1 MSASLFADVIVD
13 IKDILRALQTYDQH
27 KPSTS
32 TQYDR
37 PPGLPFPI
45 AMPVPQRTPGHFATI
60 LTYEE
65 PEAER
70 PASSSAVE
78 DSYVQHKDD
87 YLRSGGEYTQRLL
100 TLARGTATSF
110 RKDIY
115 RDSTTS
121 NEAPPWPPAPELV
134 ANPPNWGFVATT
146 SHSGNTSEDAEM
158 DATESDNDWSD
169 ASSQSGSLIHVFDVK
184 GRAWDSESTSGSSSE
199 DSSHGETDDEDENTY
214 ATGYFIGR
222 DGTQWPMPPPECMPG
237 GYLSTHPSP
246 NERMGTWSPTTPTD
260 ATESLSGYEAYTSA
274 DEDVLALEAIEGRVV
289 WSAEGYESGS
299 SDTDFDEDE
308 RLEDDRLEY
317 PSHLTPP
324 LSYSVGNS
332 PASGFAPSPTH
343 PSAPSTPTAHLS
355 LAELGRQWYASFGK
369 DLQPSPSNS
378 SPDSYAPPMSLVPPS
393 TTAQDSCW
401 GPPFE
406 GKTRS
411 GRTMRKVH
419 HRAIEE
425 QCYFLG
431 RDGSAWPLPPPPPD
445 ASECGLWRPGR
456 TVRAPRW

>member
-13 IKDILRALQTYDQH
+13 IKDILRALQTYDQN
-27 KPSTS
+27 KPNTS

-78 DSYVQHKDD
+78 DLYVQHKDD

-110 RKDIY
+110 RKDLY

-184 GRAWDSESTSGSSSE
+184 GRGWDSESTSGSSSE
-199 DSSHGETDDEDENTY
+199 DNSQEDMDDEDEDTC
-214 ATGYFIGR
+214 ATGFFIGR

-237 GYLSTHPSP
+237 GYSSP
-246 NERMGTWSPTTPTD
+246 HRSSYERLGTSSPTTATD
-260 ATESLSGYEAYTSA
+260 ATDSLSGYEAYTSA

-289 WSAEGYESGS
+289 WSAEGYDGS
-299 SDTDFDEDE
+299 SDEDE
-308 RLEDDRLEY
+308 AFEANQLGY
-317 PSHLTPP
+317 ASHYTPP
-324 LSYSVGNS
+324 SLSFSAGNS

-343 PSAPSTPTAHLS
+343 PSAPLTPTPHLS

-369 DLQPSPSNS
+369 DLQPSLSSS
-378 SPDSYAPPMSLVPPS
+378 SPDSYAPHVSLDTSS
-393 TTAQDSCW
+393 TTAPDSCW

-411 GRTMRKVH
+411 GGTMRKVH
-419 HRAIEE
+419 HRAIE
-425 QCYFLG
+425 
-431 RDGSAWPLPPPPPD
+431 
-445 ASECGLWRPGR
+445 
-456 TVRAPRW
+456 